1 MNHSDLICKSK
12 TLTTRKKPAVRS
24 IKMGQT
30 MKGQMYS
37 YNKGSN
43 KLLY

>member
-12 TLTTRKKPAVRS
+12 TLTTGKKPTVRS

-30 MKGQMYS
+30 MKEQMYS
-37 YNKGSN
+37 YDKGSN
-43 KLLY
+43 KLLH